1 MVKGIRMS
9 QRPWLTVFL
18 LAAVAAAQSVP
29 AGPAQKPAPAKS
41 QAAPA
46 ETLKTD
52 APKADAPKAETPKAD
67 APKAETPK
75 AETPKADAPKAE
87 TPKAE
92 TPKAETPK
100 AETPKADAQKAETPK
115 AETPKADAPKADA
128 PKADAPK
135 AETPKPLVYTVKV
148 GTRIPLYL
156 LNSLST
162 RHSETGDLVYLQT
175 AFPVL
180 VRGRIVIPVGSY
192 VTGTV
197 TEVKRPSRAKGP
209 AELYVRFETLTL
221 PNGVTRHFNARM
233 GGMDGT
239 VDAKVDRAEGK
250 VTADGNHS
258 GDARTVA
265 ETGGIGASVGG
276 IAGSGS
282 NAPLTGLG
290 IGAGVGAAAGLI
302 GILASHAPDA
312 VLPKGTTVEMVLD
325 RPLNFTEIELD

>member
-1 MVKGIRMS
+1 MLR
-9 QRPWLTVFL
+9 RPWIAILL
-18 LAAVAAAQSVP
+18 LAGVAAAQSAP
-29 AGPAQKPAPAKS
+29 PKPAPAI
-41 QAAPA
+41 
-46 ETLKTD
+46 
-52 APKADAPKAETPKAD
+52 TPR
-67 APKAETPK
+67 PMI
-75 AETPKADAPKAE
+75 
-87 TPKAE
+87 
-92 TPKAETPK
+92 
-100 AETPKADAQKAETPK
+100 
-115 AETPKADAPKADA
+115 
-128 PKADAPK
+128 
-135 AETPKPLVYTVKV
+135 YTVKT
-148 GTRIPLYL
+148 GTRIPLCL
-156 LNSLST
+156 LNSIGT
-162 RHSETGDLVYLQT
+162 KHSETGDTVYLQT

-180 VRGRIVIPVGSY
+180 VRGRIVIPVGTY